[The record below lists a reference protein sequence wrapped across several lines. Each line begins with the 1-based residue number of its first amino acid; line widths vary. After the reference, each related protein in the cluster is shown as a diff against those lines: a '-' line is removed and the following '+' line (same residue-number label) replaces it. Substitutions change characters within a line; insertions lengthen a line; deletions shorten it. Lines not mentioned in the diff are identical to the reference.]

1 MGLVGPSFVGLC
13 VCVLTLSKMNNAK
26 TSWPV
31 ARKSDQMSSSMC
43 LNGKSLE
50 SHFVRKMSRK

>member
-1 MGLVGPSFVGLC
+1 MGLVRPSFVGLC
-13 VCVLTLSKMNNAK
+13 VCVLTLSKMNNSK

-43 LNGKSLE
+43 LNGKNLE
-50 SHFVRKMSRK
+50 SHFVRKTS